1 LLILLLLGDE
11 VGIEDKDDAD
21 DTIIGFGV
29 GFWVGFWVGFSVGF
43 SVGIG
48 VGFSVGIGDGLRVGM
63 GTTIATVFVPVLDIA
78 LAIGLGDGLGDGLG
92 VGTGTTTTAV
102 VVLDLADFVLAGVA
116 FVSFAARLFA
126 CSVLLPFSLRC
137 FWKSSKFVFFK
148 CLFTCGLSKVLPSG
162 FSAFAAVVRPLLPR
176 GFNTFSGRVCPLDG
190 TNICSLLNTR
200 NIIAQCSNEKKIRF
214 IIFLR
219 SEVTKLAMKMLGV

>member
-1 LLILLLLGDE
+1 LIQFERCLGVILLILLLLGDE

-29 GFWVGFWVGFSVGF
+29 GFWVGFWVGFGVGFGVGFWVGF

-78 LAIGLGDGLGDGLG
+78 LAVGLGDGLGVGTG

-176 GFNTFSGRVCPLDG
+176 GFYANFQHANYR
-190 TNICSLLNTR
+190 
-200 NIIAQCSNEKKIRF
+200 
-214 IIFLR
+214 
-219 SEVTKLAMKMLGV
+219 MKQKV